1 MATIFIFNL
10 ITTIDKNLYVIYN
23 IFHNQG
29 VFIMSNENQ
38 KDNKENFLTKFL
50 KAIHEYYIFSFIFLF
65 SLSIIIFAII
75 YICHSKNIENR
86 FNRTLQNYEK
96 LINLIFENAITD
108 NGSNE
113 NIYSAK
119 EDLKLSFEVGF
130 KMLESS
136 INEIMKNSNDILQFW
151 FAFLSVIMIVFT
163 IIGFFLNNNILNQT
177 TKQLEIVK
185 IKSKDYI
192 NKIKRNA
199 KTENN
204 ELIKNI
210 KSKSEEETNKL
221 IQKLESEYN
230 QTIEKFKEEN
240 NELIENIKIKTNE
253 ETEKL
258 IKELEDK
265 YNEAIKDINKRGK
278 EEGRKI
284 EEESDKKIQ
293 ENELFNFGLQSVN
306 IKDYKSAIYYF
317 TEVIKLNPKNS
328 IAYNNRGNAKSDLS
342 NTKEKNS
349 EEYNKLINEAIEDYN
364 KAIELNPNLSEAY
377 NNRGNAKSDLSN
389 TKEKN
394 SEEYNKLIN
403 EAIEDY
409 NKAIELNQY
418 YVEAYN
424 NRGIAKAKLKLFEEA
439 IEDYNKTIELNPN
452 FDMGYNNVG
461 ATKYDLANTKEKDSE
476 EYNKLMNEAIEDYN
490 KSIELNINNYE
501 AYYNRG
507 EAKSILA
514 NNKEKNNEEYNKL
527 INEAYNDFKTSY
539 NFINNELKKE
549 IEKQLINLA
558 KEKNEAA
565 IKFCEEHN
573 IDYKN
578 YKE

>member
-1 MATIFIFNL
+1 ME
-10 ITTIDKNLYVIYN
+10 
-23 IFHNQG
+23 
-29 VFIMSNENQ
+29 NE
-38 KDNKENFLTKFL
+38 KENNKVYIKPFIILFL
-50 KAIHEYYIFSFIFLF
+50 I
-65 SLSIIIFAII
+65 SIVIFAFL
-75 YICHSKNIENR
+75 YFLHSKNIENR
-86 FNRTLQNYEK
+86 FNNTLQNYEK
-96 LINLIFENAITD
+96 SMSAIFNNMAIT
-108 NGSNE
+108 NGNNE
-113 NIYSAK
+113 SINTNSFQTNNI
-119 EDLKLSFEVGF
+119 ENLKLSFEVGF

-136 INEIMKNSNDILQFW
+136 MNEIMKNSNDILQFW

-163 IIGFFLNNNILNQT
+163 LIGFFLNNNILNQT

-328 IAYNNRGNAKSDLS
+328 MAYNNRGNAKSDLS
-342 NTKEKNS
+342 NIREKNS
-349 EEYNKLINEAIEDYN
+349 EEFNKLINEAIEDYN
-364 KAIELNPNLSEAY
+364 KAIELNTDFA
-377 NNRGNAKSDLSN
+377 
-389 TKEKN
+389 
-394 SEEYNKLIN
+394 
-403 EAIEDY
+403 
-409 NKAIELNQY
+409 
-418 YVEAYN
+418 EAYN
-424 NRGIAKAKLKLFEEA
+424 NRGIAK
-439 IEDYNKTIELNPN
+439 YN
-452 FDMGYNNVG
+452 
-461 ATKYDLANTKEKDSE
+461 LANGKNEI
-476 EYNKLMNEAIEDYN
+476 EYNELLNSAIKDYD
-490 KSIELNINNYE
+490 KSIELNNDYYE
-501 AYYNRG
+501 TYYNR
-507 EAKSILA
+507 ALASSNLA
-514 NNKEKNNEEYNKL
+514 NSKIRQNKKEEYNKL
-527 INEAYNDFKTSY
+527 IKEAHNDFNKSY
-539 NFINNELKKE
+539 SLVYNNDKLKNE

-558 KEKNEAA
+558 KEKNEVA

>member
-1 MATIFIFNL
+1 MATIFIFDL
-10 ITTIDKNLYVIYN
+10 IITIDKNLYVIYN
-23 IFHNQG
+23 VFYNKG

-86 FNRTLQNYEK
+86 FNNTLQNYEK
-96 LINLIFENAITD
+96 SMSAIFNNMVIT
-108 NGSNE
+108 NGNNE
-113 NIYSAK
+113 NIYTNSFQTNNEIRFNNK
-119 EDLKLSFEVGF
+119 IENLKLSFEVGF

-136 INEIMKNSNDILQFW
+136 MNEIMKNSNDILQFW

-163 IIGFFLNNNILNQT
+163 LIGFFLNNNILNQT

-185 IKSKDYI
+185 IKSKNYI
-192 NKIKRNA
+192 NKIKRNTKA
-199 KTENN
+199 KNN

-210 KSKSEEETNKL
+210 KLKSEEETNKL

-293 ENELFNFGLQSVN
+293 ENNLFNLGFQAYNNKDYKTSEYYFTKVIELNLKNSGAYHNRGLSKHYLKDYDGA
-306 IKDYKSAIYYF
+306 IKDYKEAIKIDPNYAYSYGALGLSKHYLKDYDGA
-317 TEVIKLNPKNS
+317 IKDYNEAIRLNPS
-328 IAYNNRGNAKSDLS
+328 ISETYNNRGAVKYDLA

-349 EEYNKLINEAIEDYN
+349 EEYNKLIKEAIEDYN
-364 KAIELNPNLSEAY
+364 KAIELNPNYSEAY
-377 NNRGNAKSDLSN
+377 NNRGL
-389 TKEKN
+389 
-394 SEEYNKLIN
+394 
-403 EAIEDY
+403 
-409 NKAIELNQY
+409 
-418 YVEAYN
+418 
-424 NRGIAKAKLKLFEEA
+424 AKLQLGKIEEA
-439 IEDYNKTIELNPN
+439 IKDFVKAYELSNNNIE
-452 FDMGYNNVG
+452 V
-461 ATKYDLANTKEKDSE
+461 KEKA
-476 EYNKLMNEAIEDYN
+476 K
-490 KSIELNINNYE
+490 
-501 AYYNRG
+501 NR
-507 EAKSILA
+507 
-514 NNKEKNNEEYNKL
+514 
-527 INEAYNDFKTSY
+527 
-539 NFINNELKKE
+539 
-549 IEKQLINLA
+549 LINLA
-558 KEKNEAA
+558 NNGNEFS
-565 IKFCEEHN
+565 IEFCKKYN
-573 IDYKN
+573 IN
-578 YKE
+578 YNDN

>member
-1 MATIFIFNL
+1 ME
-10 ITTIDKNLYVIYN
+10 
-23 IFHNQG
+23 
-29 VFIMSNENQ
+29 NE
-38 KDNKENFLTKFL
+38 KENNKVHIKPFIILFL
-50 KAIHEYYIFSFIFLF
+50 I
-65 SLSIIIFAII
+65 SIIIFAIV
-75 YICHSKNIENR
+75 YFLHSKNIENR

-96 LINLIFENAITD
+96 SMSAIFNNMIIT
-108 NGSNE
+108 NGNNE
-113 NIYSAK
+113 NIYTNSFQTNNEIRFNNK
-119 EDLKLSFEVGF
+119 IENLKLSFEVGF

-163 IIGFFLNNNILNQT
+163 LIGFFLNNNILNQT

-328 IAYNNRGNAKSDLS
+328 MAYNNRCNAKSDLS

-364 KAIELNPNLSEAY
+364 KAIELNPNYAEAY
-377 NNRGNAKSDLSN
+377 NNRGNAK
-389 TKEKN
+389 
-394 SEEYNKLIN
+394 NKLQKIG

-409 NKAIELNQY
+409 NKAIELNPNY
-418 YVEAYN
+418 AEAYN
-424 NRGIAKAKLKLFEEA
+424 NRGNAKNKLQKIGEA
-439 IEDYNKTIELNPN
+439 IEDYNEAIRLNPN
-452 FDMGYNNVG
+452 YSTAFYNRGLAKLQLVKIEEAIKDFIKAYELSNNNNEIKESSKNQLISLAKQGY
-461 ATKYDLANTKEKDSE
+461 E
-476 EYNKLMNEAIEDYN
+476 EAIE
-490 KSIELNINNYE
+490 
-501 AYYNRG
+501 
-507 EAKSILA
+507 
-514 NNKEKNNEEYNKL
+514 
-527 INEAYNDFKTSY
+527 
-539 NFINNELKKE
+539 
-549 IEKQLINLA
+549 
-558 KEKNEAA
+558 
-565 IKFCEEHN
+565 FCEEN
-573 IDYKN
+573 DIDYKN
-578 YKE
+578 

>member
-10 ITTIDKNLYVIYN
+10 IITIDKNLYVIYN
-23 IFHNQG
+23 ILYNQG
-29 VFIMSNENQ
+29 VFIMENG
-38 KDNKENFLTKFL
+38 KENNKVYIKPFIILFL
-50 KAIHEYYIFSFIFLF
+50 I
-65 SLSIIIFAII
+65 SIVIFAIM
-75 YICHSKNIENR
+75 YFLHSKNIENR
-86 FNRTLQNYEK
+86 FNNTLQNYEK
-96 LINLIFENAITD
+96 SMSAIFNNMIITNGNNESINTNSFQTNNIEN
-108 NGSNE
+108 
-113 NIYSAK
+113 
-119 EDLKLSFEVGF
+119 LKLSFEVGF

-136 INEIMKNSNDILQFW
+136 MNEIMKNSNDILQFW

-163 IIGFFLNNNILNQT
+163 LIGFFLNNNILNQT

-185 IKSKDYI
+185 INSKDYI

-328 IAYNNRGNAKSDLS
+328 MAYNNRGNAKSDLS
-342 NTKEKNS
+342 NIREKNS
-349 EEYNKLINEAIEDYN
+349 EEYNKFINEAIEDYN
-364 KAIELNPNLSEAY
+364 KAIELNPNYSIAY
-377 NNRGNAKSDLSN
+377 NNRGL
-389 TKEKN
+389 
-394 SEEYNKLIN
+394 
-403 EAIEDY
+403 
-409 NKAIELNQY
+409 
-418 YVEAYN
+418 
-424 NRGIAKAKLKLFEEA
+424 AKLQLGKIEEA
-439 IEDYNKTIELNPN
+439 IKDFITAYEL
-452 FDMGYNNVG
+452 DNNEV
-461 ATKYDLANTKEKDSE
+461 KEKA
-476 EYNKLMNEAIEDYN
+476 K
-490 KSIELNINNYE
+490 
-501 AYYNRG
+501 NR
-507 EAKSILA
+507 
-514 NNKEKNNEEYNKL
+514 
-527 INEAYNDFKTSY
+527 
-539 NFINNELKKE
+539 
-549 IEKQLINLA
+549 LINLA

-573 IDYKN
+573 IN
-578 YKE
+578 YKDNKE